1 MSYFIFNET
10 NSNDLGMIVRKPIIR
25 PTWGNEY
32 AEMALAGGTR
42 KVMQQSKYY
51 ENSSIT
57 IDTYVHDASPEK
69 IREIYSK
76 LKGEGKLW
84 ISTAPDEILD
94 AIMRPLVPEPVA
106 LLSAEIP
113 INVTCLPFAYAVSP
127 TSVVLTSATDYM
139 EVVNAGTVFSAPEIR
154 FVPTAATVTITTNG
168 KDFEISA
175 LTEQVT
181 NGYTVVVDSDLN
193 VVYYLKNGQ
202 AIDITQ
208 KSKYDLPLLHTGQN
222 YIKHNGNVG
231 SMSINLRERWL

>member
-1 MSYFIFNET
+1 
-10 NSNDLGMIVRKPIIR
+10 MIVRKPIIR

-32 AEMALAGGTR
+32 AEMALAGGMR

-57 IDTYVHDASPEK
+57 IDTYVHDASPAN

-94 AIMRPLVPEPVA
+94 VIVRPLVPEPVA
-106 LLSAEIP
+106 LLSTEIP
-113 INVTCLPFAYAVSP
+113 ITVTCLPFAYAVSP
-127 TSVVLTSATDYM
+127 SNIDLTSATEYT
-139 EVVNAGTVFSAPEIR
+139 EVTNSGTLFSAPEIR
-154 FVPTAATVTITTNG
+154 FIPTAETVVITVNG
-168 KDFEISA
+168 KDFEISG
-175 LTEQVT
+175 LTEQVS

-193 VVYYLKNGQ
+193 VVYYIKNGQ

-208 KSKYDLPLLHTGQN
+208 KSKYDLPLLHIEDN
-222 YIKHNGNVG
+222 YIKHNGSVS
-231 SMSINLRERWL
+231 SMSINVRERWL